1 MTTPEVTID
10 VYNIYRPPTRQS
22 EDGERVDL
30 FTMDAFPTSPN
41 VFAMGDING
50 HHPEWDVNCSDP
62 DGVGRRVHEW
72 LAANRWTTLNSGA
85 ATCVGYGNRTR
96 QTAPDVTMCHRDL
109 ARRCT
114 WSLWRG
120 SGQRSSAP
128 DDPDD
133 SQEVTA
139 TAHS

>member
-1 MTTPEVTID
+1 MGRYGFNPTKTQTKSEDLHGNATRGHID

-50 HHPEWDVNCSDP
+50 HHPEWDVTCSDP

-72 LAANRWTTLNSGA
+72 LAANQWTTLNSGA
-85 ATCVGYGNRTR
+85 ATCVG
-96 QTAPDVTMCHRDL
+96 
-109 ARRCT
+109 
-114 WSLWRG
+114 
-120 SGQRSSAP
+120 
-128 DDPDD
+128 
-133 SQEVTA
+133 
-139 TAHS
+139 